1 MPDIRETLVHAVT
14 QYDFKQSKKP
24 SYNIYALAHY
34 IARIDDIMRDIE
46 AGADTRD
53 AIVAGFTGSLL
64 NTCLRSL
71 KLPKPSQDE
80 MQGVGNMVYH
90 PLKKQID

>member
-1 MPDIRETLVHAVT
+1 MPDIRDTLVHAVT
-14 QYDFKQSKKP
+14 QYDLKESKKP
-24 SYNIYALAHY
+24 TYNSYALAHY

-46 AGADTRD
+46 AGADTRE
-53 AIVAGFTGSLL
+53 AIVAGFTGRLL

-80 MQGVGNMVYH
+80 MQGMWSLVYH
-90 PLKKQID
+90 PVKNHS